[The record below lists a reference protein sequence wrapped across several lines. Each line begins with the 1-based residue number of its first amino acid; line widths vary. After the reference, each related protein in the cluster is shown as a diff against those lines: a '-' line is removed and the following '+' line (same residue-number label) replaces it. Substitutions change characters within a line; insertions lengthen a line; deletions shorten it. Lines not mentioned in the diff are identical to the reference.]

1 MNSSREIQF
10 DYIRSLAIVFVI
22 FIHSMGWIN
31 NINTLNIAYIIRVTL
46 DSVIYTGVPLFVM
59 LSGALLL
66 GKEET
71 ISQFFSKRF
80 KRIIIPF
87 ILWSLLVYAILYIQE
102 GGNIFFE
109 YINSYITKTLTSGV
123 YGIYW
128 YIYLIVGLYIITPF
142 LRKIC
147 KDKNI
152 CIYTITIIYTFYVVQ
167 RIFPEVAVCNRF
179 SCDNLLYIG
188 YYITG
193 YAINKYFKQ
202 YKGFKITSILLLISF
217 ITTYIFVSLIIKH
230 LGIGGGKLYQ

>member
-102 GGNIFFE
+102 GGNIF
-109 YINSYITKTLTSGV
+109 L
-123 YGIYW
+123 
-128 YIYLIVGLYIITPF
+128 
-142 LRKIC
+142 
-147 KDKNI
+147 NI
-152 CIYTITIIYTFYVVQ
+152 
-167 RIFPEVAVCNRF
+167 
-179 SCDNLLYIG
+179 
-188 YYITG
+188 
-193 YAINKYFKQ
+193 
-202 YKGFKITSILLLISF
+202 
-217 ITTYIFVSLIIKH
+217 
-230 LGIGGGKLYQ
+230 